1 MATVAAQP
9 FSGTYRAQPV
19 PSTFAFAVRHSG
31 VFWYRGSLSDVTAT
45 LRGDGDALALE
56 GSARVDSIS
65 VVEPAAMRASVL
77 GPEFFDAERHP
88 EITFRS
94 TAIRLADDGRAEV
107 DGELTIRGVT
117 RPVTASGRYASP
129 RQAQLRRGRGPA
141 APHELRPPRVRI
153 RLADGAAGRWRRGR
167 LGRARWTST
176 CSSSERTRI
185 PKGDVVF
192 VAHRPAW
199 LGVQIAARAATSCQ

>member
-1 MATVAAQP
+1 MSTVAAQP

-19 PSTFAFAVRHSG
+19 PSSFSFAVRHSG
-31 VFWYRGSLSDVTAT
+31 VFWYRGSLSDVAAT
-45 LRGDGDALALE
+45 LSGDGDALALE

-117 RPVTASGRYASP
+117 RPVTASGHYA
-129 RQAQLRRGRGPA
+129 
-141 APHELRPPRVRI
+141 PPRPSSFGEIAGLQLQTSFDRREFGFDWQMQLPGGGDAVGWQVEVDIDLLLKREE
-153 RLADGAAGRWRRGR
+153 ADPEG
-167 LGRARWTST
+167 
-176 CSSSERTRI
+176 
-185 PKGDVVF
+185 
-192 VAHRPAW
+192 
-199 LGVQIAARAATSCQ
+199 

>member
-1 MATVAAQP
+1 MSATAIQP
-9 FSGTYRAQPV
+9 FSGTYHAQPT
-19 PSTFAFAVRHSG
+19 PSSIAFAVRHSG
-31 VFWYRGSLSDVTAT
+31 VFSYRGSLSEVAAA

-94 TAIRLADDGRAEV
+94 IAVRLDGDGRAEV

-117 RPVTASGRYASP
+117 RPVSAGGHYAPP
-129 RQAQLRRGRGPA
+129 RQSSFGEIAGLQLQTRFDRREFGFDWQMQLPGGGDAVGWDVELDIDLLLKRE
-141 APHELRPPRVRI
+141 HED
-153 RLADGAAGRWRRGR
+153 AEA
-167 LGRARWTST
+167 
-176 CSSSERTRI
+176 
-185 PKGDVVF
+185 
-192 VAHRPAW
+192 
-199 LGVQIAARAATSCQ
+199 

>member
-1 MATVAAQP
+1 MASVAVQP
-9 FSGTYRAQPV
+9 LSGTYRAQPV
-19 PSTFAFAVRHSG
+19 PSSFAFAVRHSG

-77 GPEFFDAERHP
+77 GPEFFDAESHP

-94 TAIRLADDGRAEV
+94 TAIRLADDGGAEV

-117 RPVTASGRYASP
+117 RPVTASGHYAPP
-129 RQAQLRRGRGPA
+129 RLSGFGEIAGLQLRTTF
-141 APHELRPPRVRI
+141 
-153 RLADGAAGRWRRGR
+153 DRREFGFDWQMK
-167 LGRARWTST
+167 LPGGGDAVGWDVQVDIDLLF
-176 CSSSERTRI
+176 TRED
-185 PKGDVVF
+185 PDAEG
-192 VAHRPAW
+192 
-199 LGVQIAARAATSCQ
+199 

>member
-1 MATVAAQP
+1 MASVAVQP
-9 FSGTYRAQPV
+9 FTSGTYRAQPV
-19 PSTFAFAVRHSG
+19 PSSFAFAVRHSG

-45 LRGDGDALALE
+45 LRSDGDALTLE

-94 TAIRLADDGRAEV
+94 TEIHLDDDGLAAV

-117 RPVTASGRYASP
+117 RPVTASGRYAAP
-129 RQAQLRRGRGPA
+129 RQASFGEVAGLQLQTTFDRREFGFDWQMALPGGGVA
-141 APHELRPPRVRI
+141 VGWDVEVDIDLLFI
-153 RLADGAAGRWRRGR
+153 REDADPEG
-167 LGRARWTST
+167 
-176 CSSSERTRI
+176 
-185 PKGDVVF
+185 
-192 VAHRPAW
+192 
-199 LGVQIAARAATSCQ
+199 

>member
-9 FSGTYRAQPV
+9 FSGTYRARPE
-19 PSTFAFAVRHSG
+19 PSSFAFAVRHSG
-31 VFWYRGSLSDVTAT
+31 VFWYRGSLSDVAAT

-65 VVEPAAMRASVL
+65 VVEPPAMRASVL

-94 TAIRLADDGRAEV
+94 TAVRLAADGRAEV

-117 RPVTASGRYASP
+117 RPVAASGHYAPP
-129 RQAQLRRGRGPA
+129 RPA
-141 APHELRPPRVRI
+141 AFGEVAGLQLQTSFDRREFGFEWQMELPGGGDAVGWDVELDIDLLLMREQ
-153 RLADGAAGRWRRGR
+153 ADAEG
-167 LGRARWTST
+167 
-176 CSSSERTRI
+176 
-185 PKGDVVF
+185 
-192 VAHRPAW
+192 
-199 LGVQIAARAATSCQ
+199 

>member
-1 MATVAAQP
+1 MTSVAVQP
-9 FSGTYRAQPV
+9 FTGTYRAQPV

-31 VFWYRGSLSDVTAT
+31 VFRYRGSLSDVAAT
-45 LRGDGDALALE
+45 LRADGYALALE

-94 TAIRLADDGRAEV
+94 TAVSLDSDGLVAV

-117 RPVTASGRYASP
+117 RPVTASGHYA
-129 RQAQLRRGRGPA
+129 
-141 APHELRPPRVRI
+141 PPRPTSFGVVAGLELQTSFDRREFGFDWQMQLPGGGDAVSWDVDVDI
-153 RLADGAAGRWRRGR
+153 DLLLTREDAD
-167 LGRARWTST
+167 
-176 CSSSERTRI
+176 
-185 PKGDVVF
+185 D
-192 VAHRPAW
+192 
-199 LGVQIAARAATSCQ
+199 

>member
-1 MATVAAQP
+1 MSTVAAQP
-9 FSGTYRAQPV
+9 FSGTYRAQPE
-19 PSTFAFAVRHSG
+19 PSSFAFAVRHSG
-31 VFWYRGSLSDVTAT
+31 VFWYRGSLSDVAAT

-94 TAIRLADDGRAEV
+94 TAIRLDDDGRAEV

-117 RPVTASGRYASP
+117 RPVTASGHYAAP
-129 RQAQLRRGRGPA
+129 RTSQLRRGRGTA
-141 APHELRPPRVRI
+141 APDELRPPRVRI

-167 LGRARWTST
+167 LGGGGGHRSAAHARGRR
-176 CSSSERTRI
+176 C
-185 PKGDVVF
+185 
-192 VAHRPAW
+192 
-199 LGVQIAARAATSCQ
+199 